1 MNKGKLIQFLFL
13 AMCCCALTTM
23 GLLLFYSID
32 DIELLRIDQ
41 YINKL
46 NLKDLYQVSL
56 TLTNQLKAFQ
66 NNNDDIKQSIGE
78 LKQLIK

>member
-13 AMCCCALTTM
+13 AMCCVALTTM
-23 GLLLFYSID
+23 GILLFYSID

-41 YINKL
+41 DSNKL

>member
-1 MNKGKLIQFLFL
+1 
-13 AMCCCALTTM
+13 M
-23 GLLLFYSID
+23 GILLFYSID

-41 YINKL
+41 DSNKL

-78 LKQLIK
+78 LKQLIR